1 MQASTLRALT
11 MGILLVFSALAGC
24 IDADSDGGS
33 SGDEQ
38 TILVSTYHIEQLVS
52 AIAQDS
58 VNVEIISPSNVPV
71 HDYEPSAMDLVK
83 LQQADLFF
91 YHGLNLEPWVD
102 STLESLGVDSPNA
115 ISTHS
120 MPTGESNLDYES
132 LLIGDIC
139 EHLSEGPYEDVELS
153 ESSEHADD
161 AELHAEHVAFNLS
174 FHFEDDEDH
183 DHNETEEHDEH
194 DHEEGE
200 HDEHD
205 EHEEHGI
212 EAEEV
217 EESPAECPADTNVYL
232 FHFEE
237 GEYIIEF
244 MHHDVDS
251 FNMVIL
257 QMAGAHNHEHDHEEE
272 GEHDEHDH
280 EEEEGEH
287 DEHEHE
293 EEGEHDEHE
302 HDEEEE
308 ITAEHALEEFD
319 TNNDSHLSWDEF
331 WASWEED
338 DHDENTTTNNTS
350 DNQTSSNETHDEEHE
365 DEMEHLMEMFNDS
378 DMDSDGLLNMT
389 ELEEFIEH
397 LMDEFLNEDHADGYA
412 ILHIEEEGEYGIGIH
427 ADIDFAIIGEEHD
440 EHDHE
445 EEGEHD
451 EHDHEEEEG
460 EHDEHEHEEEGEHD
474 EHDHE
479 EEGEHDEHDH
489 DEEGV
494 AFDPHSWLDPL
505 AYKAQ
510 LEIVLEAMVIA
521 FPTLEDTFRA
531 NALEYS
537 NQLDGL
543 HSNFEEA
550 FGESGVCTDRTV
562 VANHNAYAY
571 MAERYDLDFV
581 TVHGLDPEGE
591 PSAEDIAE
599 VIEEIEEQDITVLFI
614 EEYTDADAVSSIV
627 SQTVSDDLPNGV
639 SVEYLYTMEMPP
651 MDSTQNYLSLMQ
663 SNLDNLKS
671 GLGC

>member
-24 IDADSDGGS
+24 IDADSDGGD

-58 VNVEIISPSNVPV
+58 VNVEMISPSNVPV

-174 FHFEDDEDH
+174 FHFEDDEVD
-183 DHNETEEHDEH
+183 DHNETDEQDEH
-194 DHEEGE
+194 D
-200 HDEHD
+200 
-205 EHEEHGI
+205 HEEHGI

-217 EESPAECPADTNVYL
+217 EESPAECPSDTNVYL

-237 GEYIIEF
+237 GEYMVEF

-280 EEEEGEH
+280 DEEGEH
-287 DEHEHE
+287 DEHDHE

-338 DHDENTTTNNTS
+338 EHDENATTNNTS
-350 DNQTSSNETHDEEHE
+350 ENQTSSNETHDEDHE
-365 DEMEHLMEMFNDS
+365 DEMEHLNEMFNDS

-397 LMDEFLNEDHADGYA
+397 IMDEFFNEGHADGYA
-412 ILHIEEEGEYGIGIH
+412 ILHIEEEGEYGIGVH

-451 EHDHEEEEG
+451 EHDHEEE
-460 EHDEHEHEEEGEHD
+460 
-474 EHDHE
+474 
-479 EEGEHDEHDH
+479 GEHDEHDH

-494 AFDPHSWLDPL
+494 SFDPHSWLDPL

-521 FPTLEDTFRA
+521 FPTMEDTFRA

-550 FGESGVCTDRTV
+550 FGENGVCTERTV

-571 MAERYDLDFV
+571 MAERYDLEFV
-581 TVHGLDPEGE
+581 TVHGIDPEGE

-599 VIEEIEEQDITVLFI
+599 VIEEINEEGITVLFI
-614 EEYTDADAVSSIV
+614 EEYTSADAVSSIV
-627 SQTVSDDLPNGV
+627 SQTTSDDLPNGI
-639 SVEYLYTMEMPP
+639 SVEYLYTMELPP

>member
-24 IDADSDGGS
+24 IDADSDGGD

-161 AELHAEHVAFNLS
+161 VELHAEHVAFNLS

-183 DHNETEEHDEH
+183 DHNETE
-194 DHEEGE
+194 E

-237 GEYIIEF
+237 GEYMIEF

-280 EEEEGEH
+280 
-287 DEHEHE
+287 D

-338 DHDENTTTNNTS
+338 EHDENTTTNNTS

-365 DEMEHLMEMFNDS
+365 DEMEHLNEMFNDS

-397 LMDEFLNEDHADGYA
+397 LMDEFFNEDHADGYA
-412 ILHIEEEGEYGIGIH
+412 ILHIEEEGEYGFGVH

-440 EHDHE
+440 EHDHD

-451 EHDHEEEEG
+451 EHDHEEES
-460 EHDEHEHEEEGEHD
+460 EHD

-521 FPTLEDTFRA
+521 FPTLEETFRA

-550 FGESGVCTDRTV
+550 FGENGVCTDRTV
-562 VANHNAYAY
+562 VANHNAYSY

-599 VIEEIEEQDITVLFI
+599 VIEEIEEEGITVLFI
-614 EEYTDADAVSSIV
+614 EEYTSADAVSSIV
-627 SQTVSDDLPNGV
+627 SQTTSDDLPNGI
-639 SVEYLYTMEMPP
+639 SVEYLYTMELPP

>member
-1 MQASTLRALT
+1 MQVSTLKALT
-11 MGILLVFSALAGC
+11 IGILLVFSALAGC
-24 IDADSDGGS
+24 IDADNDGGDN
-33 SGDEQ
+33 GDDQ

-71 HDYEPSAMDLVK
+71 HDYEPSAMDLVN

-161 AELHAEHVAFNLS
+161 VELHAEHVAFNLS
-174 FHFEDDEDH
+174 FHFEDDEGH

-205 EHEEHGI
+205 EHGI

-217 EESPAECPADTNVYL
+217 EESPAECPTDTNVYL

-237 GEYIIEF
+237 GEYMIEF
-244 MHHDVDS
+244 IHHDVDS

-257 QMAGAHNHEHDHEEE
+257 QMDGAHNHEHDHDEEE

-280 EEEEGEH
+280 DEESEHDEHDHDEEGEH
-287 DEHEHE
+287 DEHDH
-293 EEGEHDEHE
+293 G
-302 HDEEEE
+302 EEEE

-338 DHDENTTTNNTS
+338 EHDENTTSNNTS
-350 DNQTSSNETHDEEHE
+350 DNQTSSNETHDEDHE

-397 LMDEFLNEDHADGYA
+397 LMDEFFNEDHADGYA
-412 ILHIEEEGEYGIGIH
+412 ILHIEEEGEYGIGVH
-427 ADIDFAIIGEEHD
+427 ADIDFAIIGE
-440 EHDHE
+440 
-445 EEGEHD
+445 
-451 EHDHEEEEG
+451 
-460 EHDEHEHEEEGEHD
+460 EHD

-550 FGESGVCTDRTV
+550 FGENGVCTERTV

-571 MAERYDLDFV
+571 MAERYDLEFV
-581 TVHGLDPEGE
+581 TVHGIDPEGE

-599 VIEEIEEQDITVLFI
+599 VIEEINEEGITVLFI
-614 EEYTDADAVSSIV
+614 EEYTSADAVSSIV
-627 SQTVSDDLPNGV
+627 SQTTSDDLPNGI
-639 SVEYLYTMEMPP
+639 SVEYLYTMELPP
-651 MDSTQNYLSLMQ
+651 TDSTQNYLSLMQ

>member
-24 IDADSDGGS
+24 IDAEDNADGDG
-33 SGDEQ
+33 EQQ

-58 VNVEIISPSNVPV
+58 INVEIISPSNVPV
-71 HDYEPSAMDLVK
+71 HDYEPSAMDLVN

-102 STLESLGVDSPNA
+102 STLDSLGADAPNSV
-115 ISTHS
+115 STHS
-120 MPTGESNLDYES
+120 MPTSETGLEYEAI
-132 LLIGDIC
+132 LIGDIC
-139 EHLSEGPYEDVELS
+139 EHLSEGPYEDMELS
-153 ESSEHADD
+153 DSSEHAED
-161 AELHAEHVAFNLS
+161 AELHAEHVAFNIS
-174 FHFEDDEDH
+174 FHLDEEGHDH
-183 DHNETEEHDEH
+183 D
-194 DHEEGE
+194 EEGE
-200 HDEHD
+200 HDEHEHD
-205 EHEEHGI
+205 GEGEHEEHGL

-217 EESPAECPADTNVYL
+217 EESPEECPAETNVYM

-237 GEYIIEF
+237 GEYLVEF
-244 MHHDVDS
+244 MHHDVDT

-257 QMAGAHNHEHDHEEE
+257 QMAGAHNHEHDDDGEGEHDEHDHDEE

-280 EEEEGEH
+280 DEEGEH
-287 DEHEHE
+287 DEHD
-293 EEGEHDEHE
+293 HDE
-302 HDEEEE
+302 DEE

-331 WASWEED
+331 WASWVED
-338 DHDENTTTNNTS
+338 DHDENHTEGNSTE
-350 DNQTSSNETHDEEHE
+350 NQTTSNETHDGHDDEHE
-365 DEMEHLMEMFNDS
+365 DEMEHLMEIFNES

-397 LMDEFLNEDHADGYA
+397 LVEEFLNEDHADGYA
-412 ILHIEEEGEYGIGIH
+412 ILHIEEEGDYGIGVH
-427 ADIDFAIIGEEHD
+427 ADIDFAIIGEEPD
-440 EHDHE
+440 DHDH
-445 EEGEHD
+445 D
-451 EHDHEEEEG
+451 
-460 EHDEHEHEEEGEHD
+460 
-474 EHDHE
+474 

-489 DEEGV
+489 DEEGEHDEHDHDEEGEHDDHDHDEEGEHDEHDHDEEGE

-510 LEIVLEAMVIA
+510 LELVLDAMVLA
-521 FPTLEDTFRA
+521 FPSMEDTFRA
-531 NALEYS
+531 NAQAYS

-543 HSNFEEA
+543 HSNYEEA
-550 FGESGVCTDRTV
+550 FGENGVCDNRTV
-562 VANHNAYAY
+562 IANHNAYAY

-581 TVHGLDPEGE
+581 TVHGIDPEGE

-599 VIEEIEEQDITVLFI
+599 VIEEIEEQGITVLFI
-614 EEYTDADAVSSIV
+614 EEYTNVDAVNSIV

-639 SVEYLYTMEMPP
+639 TVEYLYTMELPP
-651 MDSTQNYLSLMQ
+651 IDSTQNYLSLMQ